1 MKNIKICIIFFLV
14 FICSSFN
21 IAVNAV
27 NQPGSNTYKEG
38 IYQASDLNISQSSLY
53 TAQNISED
61 TILLQIYDENK
72 EVQQYMKLPA
82 TSRKF
87 TLITLK
93 PDYRIVILGK
103 GEVFISAGWYLQSY
117 LF

>member
-1 MKNIKICIIFFLV
+1 MKNIKICIILFLV
-14 FICSSFN
+14 FIYSSFN

-27 NQPGSNTYKEG
+27 NQTPSNVYKEG
-38 IYQASDLNISQSSLY
+38 IYQASDLNISPINLY

-61 TILLQIYDENK
+61 VVLLQIYDENK

-82 TSRKF
+82 SSRKF
-87 TLITLK
+87 TLISLK

-103 GEVFISAGWYLQSY
+103 GEVFISAG
-117 LF
+117 